1 MDIMFEIFLPLGLN
15 MDNTFGF
22 TLKSTWLSGF
32 ADCPFGVMK
41 SPPSRVLCPWVGAP
55 GHTFVG
61 TTYYVT

>member
-1 MDIMFEIFLPLGLN
+1 MDIMFERFLPLVLN

-22 TLKSTWLSGF
+22 TLKITWLSGF
-32 ADCPFGVMK
+32 ADFPFSVTK

-55 GHTFVG
+55 GNTFVG

>member
-1 MDIMFEIFLPLGLN
+1 MDIMFERFLPLGLN

-22 TLKSTWLSGF
+22 TLKKSWLGVF
-32 ADCPFGVMK
+32 ADYPFGVMK
-41 SPPSRVLCPWVGAP
+41 SPPSRVLFPWVGAL

>member
-15 MDNTFGF
+15 MGNTFGF

-32 ADCPFGVMK
+32 ADCPFSVMK
-41 SPPSRVLCPWVGAP
+41 SPPSKVLCPWVGPP

>member
-1 MDIMFEIFLPLGLN
+1 

-22 TLKSTWLSGF
+22 TLKSSWISGF